1 MPLTT
6 QHTNSA
12 TPSKKGGGITVAI
25 VEDGAK
31 LIETLAELIDDTP
44 GLCCVAQS
52 TTAEDAIERLPTLKP
67 DVVLMDIN
75 LPGLSGIDC
84 TRHLH
89 ETLPDAAIIMLTILK
104 TDQEIFSALEAGAS
118 GYLLK
123 GATSDE
129 IIEAIRDVHRGGSP
143 MTSAIARRVIQTF
156 QERGEAKRILESLS
170 PRETEIIELVAQGYQ
185 YKEIGEQLDI
195 GRETVRTHLQSVYR
209 KLHVSNKGQAVARF
223 YGNR

>member
-1 MPLTT
+1 MPLIS
-6 QHTNSA
+6 QRTNSA
-12 TPSKKGGGITVAI
+12 TPPRKGGGIAVAI
-25 VEDGAK
+25 VEDGVK
-31 LIETLAELIDDTP
+31 FSETVAELIDATP
-44 GLCCVAQS
+44 GLRCVSQS
-52 TTAEDAIERLPTLKP
+52 PSAEDALERLPSIKP

-89 ETLPDAAIIMLTILK
+89 LALPDAAIMMLTILK

-123 GATSDE
+123 SATSDE

-156 QERGEAKRILESLS
+156 QERGDEKRSLESLS
-170 PRETEIIELVAQGYQ
+170 PREREIIELVAQGYI
-185 YKEIGEQLDI
+185 YKEISDQLAI
-195 GRETVRTHLQSVYR
+195 GVETVRTHLHNVYQ
-209 KLHVSNKGQAVARF
+209 KLHVKNKGEAVARF
-223 YGNR
+223 YGKH